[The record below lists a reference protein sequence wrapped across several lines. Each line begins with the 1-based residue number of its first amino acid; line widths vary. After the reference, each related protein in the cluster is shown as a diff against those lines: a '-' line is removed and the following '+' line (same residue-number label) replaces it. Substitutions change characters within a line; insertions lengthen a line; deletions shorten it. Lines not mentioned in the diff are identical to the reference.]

1 MTAKQKILLL
11 IVIATLWR
19 CLLAA
24 TIHLGNDEVY
34 YLSYARHLQWNYFD
48 HPPMVALLIRLTTLN
63 LHWVTDFSVRL
74 GPILLAAVNTWLI
87 YRIATLLK
95 NENAGFIA
103 ALLFTASFYSSI
115 IAGTFIMPDAP
126 QHFFWIIALYLLVQL
141 FTQPTSP
148 RKINR
153 LLLGFGFVTG
163 FCIMS
168 KVHGVFLWLGAGLYI
183 LCYRRNLLR
192 NPYLYLSVLI
202 TAVCVSPILFWN
214 VENHFITYTFHSS
227 RVVPGNHID
236 VNGFVRELF
245 GGMFYNNPI
254 NYLLYVVVLWQIIKW
269 RNSKATS
276 AEKLLLLLSLPL
288 TVILLGV
295 SLLRDTLPHWSG
307 PGYTALLLITA
318 IRMEGYVSRVYFR
331 LVKYAVGF
339 TGIIAVAG
347 VLVINFYPGTLGKKQ
362 PDILG
367 KGDVTLDMYGW
378 NTLKTHFGDLVA
390 LNAQR
395 NITSTRFIIANKWF
409 PGAHV
414 DNYVAQPLHMN
425 FLALGKLEDIH
436 TYAWLNQYRPAL
448 KKGDD
453 AYFITTSNNFKD
465 PKEVY
470 SDCFDTIL
478 KPEVIML
485 QRCGKPAKKAFVYV
499 LKGYRGVCNQP

>member
-1 MTAKQKILLL
+1 MTAKQKTLLL
-11 IVIATLWR
+11 IVIATLSR
-19 CLLAA
+19 CLVAA
-24 TIHLGNDEVY
+24 TIQLGNDEVY

-87 YRIATLLK
+87 YRIAALLK

-126 QHFFWIIALYLLVQL
+126 QHFFWIVAIYLLVQL
-141 FTQPTSP
+141 FTEPKLPIQ
-148 RKINR
+148 INR
-153 LLLGFGFVTG
+153 LLLSFGLVAG

-183 LCYRRNLLR
+183 LCYRRSLLR

-227 RVVPGNHID
+227 RVVPGNHI
-236 VNGFVRELF
+236 NGNSFVRELF

-254 NYLLYVVVLWQIIKW
+254 NYLLYVVVLWQIIKR
-269 RNSKATS
+269 RNGKGTP

-288 TVILLGV
+288 IITLLGV

-318 IRMEGYVSRVYFR
+318 IRIEDYVSRVYLR
-331 LVKYAVGF
+331 LVKCAVGF
-339 TGIIAVAG
+339 TAIIAVAG
-347 VLVINFYPGTLGKKQ
+347 VLFINFYPGTLGKKQ
-362 PDILG
+362 PDVLG

-378 NTLKTHFGDLVA
+378 NALKNDFYKIRK
-390 LNAQR
+390 Q
-395 NITSTRFIIANKWF
+395 NIHNGLTDTCFIITNKWF
-409 PGAHV
+409 PGSHI

-425 FLALGKLEDIH
+425 FVALGKLEDIH
-436 TYAWLNQYRPAL
+436 TYAWLNQYRPEL

-465 PKEVY
+465 PNEIY
-470 SDCFDTIL
+470 NDCFDTIL
-478 KPEVIML
+478 KPESIIL
-485 QRCGKPAKKAFVYV
+485 QRGGKPAKRVFVYV

>member
-1 MTAKQKILLL
+1 MTAKQKTLLL
-11 IVIATLWR
+11 IVIATLLR
-19 CLLAA
+19 CIVAA

-48 HPPMVALLIRLTTLN
+48 HPPMVALLIKLTTLN
-63 LHWVTDFSVRL
+63 LYWVTDFSVRL
-74 GPILLAAVNTWLI
+74 GPILLAAINTWLI

-141 FTQPTSP
+141 FTDSALPQQV
-148 RKINR
+148 NR
-153 LLLGFGFVTG
+153 LLLGFGLVAG

-168 KVHGVFLWLGAGLYI
+168 KIHGVFLWLGAGLHI
-183 LCYRRNLLR
+183 LCYRRNTLR
-192 NPYLYLSVLI
+192 NPYLYLAILI
-202 TAVCVSPILFWN
+202 TLICASPILFWN
-214 VENHFITYTFHSS
+214 MQNHFITYNFHSS
-227 RVVPGNHID
+227 RVVPGNHIN

-254 NYLLYVVVLWQIIKW
+254 NYLLYVVVLWQIIKR
-269 RNSKATS
+269 RNSKATP

-288 TVILLGV
+288 IIILLGV

-307 PGYTALLLITA
+307 PGYTALILISA
-318 IRMEGYVSRVYFR
+318 VRMENYVSRVYFR

-339 TGIIAVAG
+339 TAIITMTG

-362 PDILG
+362 ADILG

-378 NTLKTHFGDLVA
+378 HMLKNRFGDLVV
-390 LNAQR
+390 LNTQK
-395 NITSTRFIIANKWF
+395 NITHTRFIIANKWF
-409 PGAHV
+409 PGAHI

-425 FLALGKLEDIH
+425 FLALGKLDDIH
-436 TYAWLNQYRPAL
+436 TYAWLNQYRLAL

-465 PKEVY
+465 PEEVY

-478 KPEVIML
+478 KPEAIIL
-485 QRCGKPAKKAFVYV
+485 QRSGKPAKKAFVYV
-499 LKGYRGVCNQP
+499 MKGYRGVCEQP